1 MLHACRGA
9 LCCMRAVGHYAA
21 CVLWRTML
29 RACRGVLHR
38 GTPCACVSWCA
49 ASWRAVCVRVVVCC
63 MVACPG
69 VLYGGYGGLLRLPL
83 HAVLHEAHEED
94 PGGQGHGMHVYCI
107 VACHGVRAVLPAVS
121 MCACSCCS
129 VACCIYVCVLVPCCV
144 RAYSCRAVCVC
155 ARAVLHAVCVCARA
169 ALHAVCVCLAAPEPL
184 VLVPVRTRTSRST
197 ARLRQR
203 SPFSSVPMPEPP
215 VLESARCRPTLPWN
229 PHAARTA
236 RSRARPPQNRPF

>member
-107 VACHGVRAVLPAVS
+107 VVCHGVRAVLPAVS
-121 MCACSCCS
+121 MCACSCS
-129 VACCIYVCVLVPCCV
+129 VACCIYACVLVPCCV
-144 RAYSCRAVCVC
+144 RAYSCRAVCVL
-155 ARAVLHAVCVCARA
+155 VLCCMLYVC
-169 ALHAVCVCLAAPEPL
+169 
-184 VLVPVRTRTSRST
+184 VLVPCCMLYVCVLGRPRTTSSGARSHQNVSFHS
-197 ARLRQR
+197 ALA
-203 SPFSSVPMPEPP
+203 PALP
-215 VLESARCRPTLPWN
+215 VLEGPN
-229 PHAARTA
+229 ARTT
-236 RSRARPPQNRPF
+236 RSGICPVQTHPSLEPTRRQNSPF